1 MITVTTNGLT
11 NLVFEQGP
19 PTIVINLTGSEEV
32 PPIQTEATGVAEI
45 TPGVSSIAYSMIA
58 TNIVGVTQ
66 QVIYILAQKGKTD
79 L

>member
-19 PTIVINLTGSEEV
+19 PTIVINLTGNEEV

-45 TPGVSSIAYSMIA
+45 TPGVDSIAYSMNA
-58 TNIVGVTQ
+58 MTQ
-66 QVIYILAQKGKTD
+66 LRPINSKDQWLGSKYLI
-79 L
+79 